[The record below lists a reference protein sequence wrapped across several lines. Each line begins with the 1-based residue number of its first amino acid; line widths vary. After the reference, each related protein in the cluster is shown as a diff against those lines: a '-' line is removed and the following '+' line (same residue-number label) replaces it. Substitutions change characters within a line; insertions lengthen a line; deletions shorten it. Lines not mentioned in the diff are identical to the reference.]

1 MTTATRYDFASV
13 PITGSEIEPDTGYLK
28 VWCRAARTGTQR
40 YRRADGSVAV
50 EYRPDDE
57 VSKPETLGSFGMKPV
72 TWKHPPALLDS
83 ENTKMFQVGHAGS
96 QVRFSDGFVEVAL
109 LVTDKKVIDNIQ
121 RKDSADHAVEVSAG
135 YRVDYDATPGK
146 TPSGESYDGVQRNIR
161 VNHIAIVP
169 KGRAGPEVRLLL
181 DRMDS
186 ASAVSFDQELLDPPE
201 TANPAI
207 SAMSTVRIKLD
218 GVDVDVASD
227 VAPLIQAFVRDS
239 AKEISELRT
248 SNTALVEEVSTLKT
262 DLSDLEDE
270 KEAAEGR
277 ADGLQAALD
286 GGDLGEDGGIHLDE
300 DNIDAILAQI
310 PASRL
315 DALVGARLDTL
326 RTLAPAFDDDF
337 VFDGIEE
344 DELYISAYE
353 NIFGEA
359 PDDEMSIELMRGR
372 VEGALA
378 TLDSEDD
385 EEEEAPEPVAS
396 RSDSTSSD
404 STGRLRTALKGVQR
418 KDAAGASDGYATQ
431 IAQNWQKPLTASR
444 KR

>member
-13 PITGSEIEPDTGYLK
+13 PITGSEIDPETGYLK

-40 YRRADGSVAV
+40 YRRADGSVAT
-50 EYRPDDE
+50 EYRPEDE

-72 TWKHPPALLDS
+72 TWKHPPVLLDAK
-83 ENTKMFQVGHAGS
+83 NTKMYQVGHAGS

-109 LVTDKKVIDNIQ
+109 LVTDKKAIDSIQ

-135 YRVDYDATPGK
+135 YRVDYDPTPGK
-146 TPSGESYDGVQRNIR
+146 TPSGEAYDGVQRNIR

-181 DRMDS
+181 DRLDS
-186 ASAVSFDQELLDPPE
+186 TSAVSFAQELLDPPE
-201 TANPAI
+201 SVTPAFP
-207 SAMSTVRIKLD
+207 AMSTVRIKLD

-227 VAPLIQAFVRDS
+227 VAPHIQAFVRDS
-239 AKEISELRT
+239 ARDLGELR
-248 SNTALVEEVSTLKT
+248 SANTALTEELARIKV
-262 DLSDLEDE
+262 DFAELETE

-277 ADGLQAALD
+277 ADGLQAAFD
-286 GGDLGEDGGIHLDE
+286 EGGEAGEIKFDE
-300 DNIDAILAQI
+300 DNIDEILAQI
-310 PASRL
+310 PAARI
-315 DALVGARLDTL
+315 DALVSARLDTL

-344 DELYISAYE
+344 DALYMSAYE

-359 PDDEMSIELMRGR
+359 PDDGMSIELMRGR
-372 VEGALA
+372 VEGALS
-378 TLDSEDD
+378 TFDSDD
-385 EEEEAPEPVAS
+385 GASAFEPAAS
-396 RSDSTSSD
+396 KKPRSDAAGD
-404 STGRLRTALKGVQR
+404 STGHLRTALRGVQR
-418 KDAAGASDGYATQ
+418 KDAAGASDGYASKITQ
-431 IAQNWQKPLTASR
+431 DWQKSLTASR